1 MATARA
7 PPAFRRSRSACGCT
21 RPRHSSRYGE
31 STRRA
36 GGKHQLGWGFFL
48 MLPLPLPPPSRSWSG
63 RCCVSWRFHTF
74 RRRLHVG
81 APSDRSWSTPTASS
95 RCVFVCPWE
104 LPQNRCHTCVFH
116 TYPCQVVC
124 RFLKTP
130 TPVPHL
136 YFHTYFECLQ
146 VPFLEDPNTGVCM
159 FESKAIIEYL
169 EKTYG
174 GGAAQ

>member
-95 RCVFVCPWE
+95 RCVSLGAPAE
-104 LPQNRCHTCVFH
+104 PM
-116 TYPCQVVC
+116 
-124 RFLKTP
+124 
-130 TPVPHL
+130 PHL
-136 YFHTYFECLQ
+136 CFSHLSLPGG
-146 VPFLEDPNTGVCM
+146 VPFLEDPNTGATLILPHLFRM
-159 FESKAIIEYL
+159 SS
-169 EKTYG
+169 
-174 GGAAQ
+174 GAVS